1 MVDDKSVKERGS
13 RFKPFTDPPPP
24 GSMFVHGFNPSVLAN
39 PDANAGLQIQI
50 YHIPTKQTVEFAAF
64 ITEFSDSFSSNWDS
78 QEVFGRADPVM
89 NFKNTT
95 RNVSLS
101 WTVPA
106 ADFYEAKKNMAE
118 VNKLIQ
124 FLYPTYTG
132 GMARTMEGSPLVKVQ
147 FQNLLASGRSLS
159 DNTTI
164 VVDARAHGL
173 ISAITSCTATPD
185 LDAGFFS
192 DWNSIAP
199 DQERN
204 PDPTK
209 KKGPIHPASQ
219 WPKVWTVSLSF
230 TVLHDHLM
238 GDGFKYAKGFPYH
251 TEDQAG
257 AQLDAVVAAA
267 EDFNDKAADEAS
279 ALEEE
284 QVSNRPAVSK
294 HLQEAEKQRMLDK
307 TPHWKIPGF

>member
-1 MVDDKSVKERGS
+1 MVDEKSVKERGS
-13 RFKPFTDPPPP
+13 RFKPSLDPKPG

-124 FLYPTYTG
+124 FLYPTYTKTENTS
-132 GMARTMEGSPLVKVQ
+132 ARTMEGSPLVKVQ

-238 GDGFKYAKGFPYH
+238 GDTFGEAKGFPYH
-251 TEDQAG
+251 TEEQASVNEHQKG
-257 AQLDAVVAAA
+257 VEAV
-267 EDFNDKAADEAS
+267 EAS
-279 ALEEE
+279 RQESVKDVLVAGLGTFGKTNFDDVAL
-284 QVSNRPAVSK
+284 A
-294 HLQEAEKQRMLDK
+294 K
-307 TPHWKIPGF
+307 TDSLLNPLKK